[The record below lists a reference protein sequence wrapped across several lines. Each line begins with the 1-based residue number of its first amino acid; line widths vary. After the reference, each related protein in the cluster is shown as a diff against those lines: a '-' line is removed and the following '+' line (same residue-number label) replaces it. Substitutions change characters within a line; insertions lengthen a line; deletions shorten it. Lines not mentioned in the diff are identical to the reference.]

1 MNLRSLF
8 MAMTVARIKGH
19 VLTLSSAGM
28 PPTLIYR
35 AETGEIEQVPL
46 TGIPL
51 GSLLDYRYRQQ
62 QIQLNAGDVVVL
74 MSDGL
79 PERFNDHDEML
90 DYERTKK
97 LLADVAE
104 RSSQEIIQHLIRA
117 GDEWA
122 NGRPQDDD
130 VTFVVLKV
138 K

>member
-1 MNLRSLF
+1 
-8 MAMTVARIKGH
+8 
-19 VLTLSSAGM
+19 
-28 PPTLIYR
+28 
-35 AETGEIEQVPL
+35 
-46 TGIPL
+46 
-51 GSLLDYRYRQQ
+51 
-62 QIQLNAGDVVVL
+62 
-74 MSDGL
+74 
-79 PERFNDHDEML
+79 ML

-104 RSSQEIIQHLIRA
+104 HSSQEIIQHLIRA